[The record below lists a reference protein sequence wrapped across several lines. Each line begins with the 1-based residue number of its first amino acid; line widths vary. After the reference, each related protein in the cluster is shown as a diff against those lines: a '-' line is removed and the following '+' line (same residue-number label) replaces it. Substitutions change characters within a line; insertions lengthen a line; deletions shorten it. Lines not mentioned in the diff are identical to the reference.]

1 MQLIKVL
8 NISDCLSR
16 KIRWDRIK
24 DNKLFSFNNLQVW
37 ISIFFNVTAR
47 RCTMKEESFSTTF
60 VLSESFCHSLLSEA
74 FYMFSFYDEP
84 ENHHCTRKIFS
95 EVMTS
100 PGYLYWRKNTKK
112 ITKVKRLTVF
122 IRLYVMI
129 GEFSFQV
136 RFFSRL
142 LKNILSL
149 NTCNFVM
156 KSTLELT

>member
-47 RCTMKEESFSTTF
+47 RCAMKEESFSTTF

-84 ENHHCTRKIFS
+84 ENHHCKRKIFS

-112 ITKVKRLTVF
+112 NYESQETYCI
-122 IRLYVMI
+122 Y
-129 GEFSFQV
+129 
-136 RFFSRL
+136 
-142 LKNILSL
+142 
-149 NTCNFVM
+149 
-156 KSTLELT
+156 STLCYDWWIFISSSFLFTAT

>member
-47 RCTMKEESFSTTF
+47 RCAMKEESFSTTF

-84 ENHHCTRKIFS
+84 ENHHCKRKIFS

-100 PGYLYWRKNTKK
+100 PGYLYWRKKHKK
-112 ITKVKRLTVF
+112 KLRKSRDL
-122 IRLYVMI
+122 LYLFDFMLWLVN
-129 GEFSFQV
+129 FHFKFVSFHDYLKI
-136 RFFSRL
+136 FFL
-142 LKNILSL
+142 LIHVIS
-149 NTCNFVM
+149 
-156 KSTLELT
+156 